1 MDIDK
6 NQAQESL
13 NAVQETMERAGKSIA
28 SSEASPMLILWG
40 GVWVVAYTFSHFY
53 LQHVVIIMWSMSLIG
68 GIGSLFIIKQHRSK
82 ATVKS
87 KSPNNLSRKVG
98 WMWFFV
104 FLYLS
109 IWMFVL
115 QPFNGLQ
122 MNAAIVIA
130 VMFAYVI
137 MGLWFNSRFLLVLGL
152 SITVTTLIG
161 YAVLT
166 PYYCLWMAATGG
178 LALLLTGII
187 MRLKW
192 R

>member
-6 NQAQESL
+6 KQAQESL
-13 NAVQETMERAGKSIA
+13 DTVQKTMERTGRAIA
-28 SSEASPMLILWG
+28 SSYANPMLILWG
-40 GVWVVAYTFSHFY
+40 AIWVIAYTSSHFY
-53 LQHVVIIMWSMSLIG
+53 LQHVAIIMWSMALIG
-68 GIGSLFIIKQHRSK
+68 GVGSLFIIKQHRPK
-82 ATVKS
+82 APVKS
-87 KSPNNLSRKVG
+87 TSQNNLSRKTG

-137 MGLWFNSRFLLVLGL
+137 MGLWFNSWFLLILGI
-152 SITVTTLIG
+152 SITATTLLG

-178 LALLLTGII
+178 MALLVTGITI
-187 MRLKW
+187 RLRW
-192 R
+192 S